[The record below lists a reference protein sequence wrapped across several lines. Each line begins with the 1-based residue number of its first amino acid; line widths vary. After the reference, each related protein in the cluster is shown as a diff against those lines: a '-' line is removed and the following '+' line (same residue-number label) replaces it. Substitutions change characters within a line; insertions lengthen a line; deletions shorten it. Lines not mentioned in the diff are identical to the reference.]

1 MKPVRLPAPDA
12 DHPSLVSVLR
22 GRARE
27 HPDRVAYTFL
37 TDDGVEQRSLDHAA
51 LDRAART
58 IGHALQRLD
67 AEGQRAILLYPPGL
81 DYLAAYFGCLYAGT
95 VAVPA
100 YPPDPTRLERSLPRL
115 LAVLEDARPVAVLT
129 VAALAD
135 AVPALLSSVPRLS
148 GLTVVATDALAP
160 EGADA
165 WRDPEV
171 TADTT
176 AMLQYTSGSTAD
188 PRGVVL
194 THGNLL
200 RNSAVIRADF
210 GVDADSRGVIWLPP
224 YHDMGLIGGILQP
237 LYTGFPVTLMSPV
250 AFLKR
255 PLTWLEALS
264 RTGGTVSGGPNFAYE
279 LCVRKTTPEQR
290 AALDLSRW
298 RVAFNGAEPI
308 RAETLRRFADAFAV
322 AGFRPEAFHPC
333 YGLAEATLM
342 VTGGVPWS
350 GTTGRFF
357 DRTALRAGTAL
368 ARPDGPASGGPTAG
382 PNDDPVELVSCGRV
396 APGHRV
402 AVVDPD
408 TALPVGPGGI
418 GELWLSGPSLAG
430 GYWGDPDRAGEV
442 FGRRLPGEDTDYLR
456 TGDLGFLH
464 EGELYVTGRI
474 KDVIIVRG
482 QNHYPH
488 DLELTAEDGCPHLR
502 PGCGAAFT
510 VRHPDGADPRL
521 VLAHEVRDP
530 GAADAARIGAAVR
543 AAVARDHSVTVHTVV
558 LVPPGGLPK
567 TSSGKIQRAACAAQ
581 FAAGTLP
588 EVGRSELDAA
598 GPAVADRVDPDA
610 LRAAA
615 PQVRRR
621 ALEDFL
627 RQEVATA
634 CGLAPAAVD
643 TSAPLLSLGVDSLA
657 VVDIQQAIG
666 QRLGVPVTV
675 PQLADAGS
683 LTQLAALLGSLLAG
697 EAGDAGAE
705 PVDGPLS
712 YGQRA
717 LWFLQQLEPDSTAH
731 HITAALRLHG
741 PFDPDAF
748 RRALDA
754 LVARHDAL
762 RTTFPAP
769 DGQPVQRTGPAD
781 RTELRV
787 HDAAGRS
794 EADLTALLDRAADE
808 PFDLAHGPLLRI
820 DLFRLAPQETVL
832 LLATHHITTDFWSMS
847 KLVADLEALYT
858 EHTGG
863 PAAALEPLP
872 ATYRDFVARQHRT
885 VEGAAGERSRRY
897 WAEELADASPRL
909 RLPRHHRPADAE
921 RPGPGTVRAR
931 LAPELTAR
939 LRARAGAEGVTVSM
953 LLLSA
958 YQALLHRYTGQDDL
972 LVGMPTAGRAHQDF
986 EHVVGYCTN
995 PVVIRSRLAADTSV
1009 REFVAATRT
1018 RVLNALEHQEHPLH
1032 LLAED
1037 QRQRDPFRAM
1047 FVFNRPPLRGRG
1059 ELAVL
1064 MAGHTGIRRAFGPL
1078 TAEAVPLDRTR
1089 TPVDLELTVVEAGDE
1104 LLTQLRHRTEVLGAG
1119 TATALLEQ
1127 LERLL
1132 GQIAADPALSVGGL
1146 RLLDEPGE
1154 RALLAGH
1161 GTRRDYDLGTNAV
1174 QLFERQVELRPD
1186 ALAVLGDEGEVSY
1199 AQLNARADTVAR
1211 QLRARGVDG
1220 RSLVGILLDR
1230 SPAQIAAVLGVLKA
1244 GAAYVP
1250 VDAANPRE
1258 RVAEVLTGAGVRVV
1272 LSQHRLA
1279 PRLPQGVDAV
1289 LVDGEQPPLDPADP
1303 AGPHPA
1309 AGPDDLAYLIHTS
1322 GSTGAPKAVQIEHRG
1337 LTNYT
1342 RFAVEHFGLR
1352 PGDRVLQ
1359 FASLAFD
1366 TSAEEIFPTLAAGAT
1381 LVLRNDWMLSS
1392 PDAFLRQCDR
1402 WRVSVLDLP
1411 TAYWHEL
1418 ADGVAGG
1425 AAAPGG
1431 DLRLVIIGGERARP
1445 ERVDAWLRHVPAGVR
1460 TVNSYGPTETTI
1472 VATVQDLIRPAGEGD
1487 VPIGRPVANVRAY
1500 VLDPAGRPVPAGAVG
1515 ELYVAGPGVA
1525 RGYLGHPELT
1535 EERFRPD
1542 PFTEDDRGA
1551 RMYRTGD
1558 LASWAPDGTL
1568 TFVGRAD
1575 RQLKLNG
1582 YRVEP
1587 AEIEALLLAADPA
1600 VAEALVL
1607 PHPDGNRLIAYL
1619 TGVAGAAPDPDRL
1632 RAALRDRLPG
1642 YLVPAAVTVLPSFP
1656 RSASGK
1662 VDRGQLPPPQTRTGE
1677 GTAPR
1682 TPTEQALAGIV
1693 AEVLGLTAIG
1703 VHDDF
1708 FTHGGHS
1715 LLATKVIARV
1725 RDHFGT
1731 DLPLR
1736 AFFEHPT
1743 VAELAEQIPTGPLDT
1758 RRPAQLPIPRVSRD
1772 RPLPLSFVQE
1782 RIWLLQR
1789 LAPEST
1795 VYNVPRALRIR
1806 GEFDRDV
1813 VEQVLADLEQRHE
1826 ILHTAYPDIDGTPMQ
1841 VVHEP
1846 RGIPLGGVDLEGLPE
1861 AEQEERVRELI
1872 LAAGREPFDIEHGP
1886 TIRVTLV
1893 RLGPADH
1900 VLVVIEHHLIHDGW
1914 AQGVFLRDFL
1924 ELYEVR
1930 TSGRAARLPEL
1941 PVQFADFA
1949 AWQREVVSGAEL
1961 DRLLDFWTTELDG
1974 APQVLELPT
1983 DRPHEAAL
1991 TFSGRLENLVID
2003 GELALALRRVGQERR
2018 ATLFMMMATAFSAL
2032 MSHYSGQPDLLVGV
2046 GMANRTRPETE
2057 NLLGMMI
2064 NTLLLRVDTTDDP
2077 TFAEL
2082 LERVRERSL
2091 RMYAHQDMPF
2101 EKLVEHLKPERSLS
2115 RMPLCQVMFSFLDT
2129 PMPAL
2134 EVPGLTFEVV
2144 DAHNRTAKFDFNIVV
2159 RPHAEQ
2165 RPGEVSA
2172 EEDSRI
2178 TVMTEYNSDVFDLR
2192 TVQRLHRHLRA
2203 VLELAVT
2210 DPDRPLSAALA
2221 GALLVD
2227 PADRADTDDTDDTGD
2242 AVSAVPGLP
2251 APEALTGPG
2260 LDLDLD
2266 LDLGFE
2272 DDEDDEDGDWE
2283 TEYVAPRTPLEQRL
2297 TDVWAEYLPV
2307 ERVGVNDDF
2316 FDLGGHSLL
2325 ANQVLARLRREFG
2338 VQLPLRRLFEAPTVA
2353 TLAVLVLE
2361 EQAAGVDG
2369 PELAA
2374 ILAELED

>member
-27 HPDRVAYTFL
+27 HPDQVAYTFL
-37 TDDGVEQRSLDHAA
+37 ADDGVEQQSLDHAA

-58 IGHALQRLD
+58 IGHALQQLD
-67 AEGQRAILLYPPGL
+67 AEGRRVILLYPPGL

-129 VAALAD
+129 IAALAE
-135 AVPALLSSVPRLS
+135 AVPALLSTVPQS
-148 GLTVVATDALAP
+148 AGLTVVATDALAP
-160 EGADA
+160 EGAEA
-165 WRDPEV
+165 WRDPDV

-200 RNSAVIRADF
+200 RNSAVIRHDF

-255 PLTWLEALS
+255 PLTWLEAMS

-308 RAETLRRFADAFAV
+308 RADTLRRFADAFAV

-350 GTTGRFF
+350 DTARRVF

-368 ARPDGPASGGPTAG
+368 ARPSGSASGDPGAGPTG
-382 PNDDPVELVSCGRV
+382 EPSGDQVELVSCGRI
-396 APGHRV
+396 APDHRV
-402 AVVDPD
+402 VVVDPH
-408 TALPVGPGGI
+408 TARPVGPGGV
-418 GELWLSGPSLAG
+418 GELWLSGPSVAD
-430 GYWGDPDRAGEV
+430 GYWGDPGRSSEV
-442 FGRRLPGEDTDYLR
+442 FGHRLPGEDADYLR

-464 EGELYVTGRI
+464 EGELFVTGRI

-488 DLELTAEDGCPHLR
+488 DLELTAEGGCPQLR

-510 VRHPDGADPRL
+510 VPHPDGADPRL

-543 AAVARDHSVTVHTVV
+543 TAVARDHRVTVHTVV
-558 LVPPGGLPK
+558 LVPPGALPK
-567 TSSGKIQRAACAAQ
+567 TSSGKIQRSACAAQ

-588 EVGRSELDAA
+588 EVGRSDLDAP
-598 GPAVADRVDPDA
+598 GPAEGCRVDPDA
-610 LRAAA
+610 LRTAA
-615 PQVRRR
+615 PEVRRR

-627 RQEVATA
+627 QQEVAAA
-634 CGLAPAAVD
+634 CGLAPIAVD

-666 QRLGVPVTV
+666 RELGVPVTV

-683 LTQLAALLGSLLAG
+683 LTELAALLGSLLAG
-697 EAGDAGAE
+697 DADAE

-748 RRALDA
+748 RRALAA

-769 DGQPVQRTGPAD
+769 DGQPVQRTAAAGRA
-781 RTELRV
+781 ELRV

-794 EADLTALLDRAADE
+794 EHDLAALLDRAADE

-820 DLFRLAPQETVL
+820 DLFRRAPQETVL

-863 PAAALEPLP
+863 PTAALEPLP
-872 ATYRDFVARQHRT
+872 ASYRDFVARQHRT

-897 WAEELADASPRL
+897 WAEELADASPKL
-909 RLPRHHRPADAE
+909 RLPRHHRRADTAP
-921 RPGPGTVRAR
+921 PGSGTARAR

-972 LVGMPTAGRAHQDF
+972 LVGMPTAGRGQQDF

-995 PVVIRSRLAADTSV
+995 PVVIRSRLAPDTSV

-1018 RVLNALEHQEHPLH
+1018 RVLNALEHQDHPLH

-1037 QRQRDPFRAM
+1037 RQQRDPFRAM

-1064 MAGHTGIRRAFGPL
+1064 MGGHSGIRRAFGPL
-1078 TAEAVPLDRTR
+1078 TAEAVPLEHTR
-1089 TPVDLELTVVEAGDE
+1089 TPVDLELTLIEAGDE
-1104 LLTQLRHRTEVLGAG
+1104 LLAQLRHRTEVLGAA
-1119 TATALLEQ
+1119 TAVALLEQ

-1132 GQIAADPALSVGGL
+1132 TQIAADTALPVTEL
-1146 RLLDEPGE
+1146 RLLDEQGE
-1154 RALLAGH
+1154 RTLLADH
-1161 GTRRDYDLGTNAV
+1161 GTRRDYDLTTNVV
-1174 QLFERQVELRPD
+1174 QLFERQAERRPD

-1199 AQLNARADTVAR
+1199 GQLNARADLIAR
-1211 QLRARGVDG
+1211 QLRERGVDG
-1220 RSLVGILLDR
+1220 RSPVGVFLDR
-1230 SPAQIAAVLGVLKA
+1230 SAAQIAAVLGVLKT

-1250 VDAANPRE
+1250 LDSANPRD
-1258 RVAEVLTGAGVRVV
+1258 RVTEVLTGAGVRVV

-1289 LVDGEQPPLDPADP
+1289 LVDGERTPVDAADGTD
-1303 AGPHPA
+1303 ADARSHPA
-1309 AGPDDLAYLIHTS
+1309 AGPGDLAYLIHTS
-1322 GSTGAPKAVQIEHRG
+1322 GSTGTPKAVQIEHRG

-1352 PGDRVLQ
+1352 SGDRVLQ

-1392 PDAFLRQCDR
+1392 PDAFLRQCDH

-1425 AAAPGG
+1425 ATAPGE

-1445 ERVDAWLRHVPAGVR
+1445 ERVAAWLRHVPAGVR

-1472 VATVQDLIRPAGEGD
+1472 VATVQDLTRQVGDGE

-1500 VLDPAGRPVPAGAVG
+1500 VLDPAGRPVPTGAVG
-1515 ELYVAGPGVA
+1515 ELYIAGPGVA
-1525 RGYLGHPELT
+1525 RGYLGHPALT
-1535 EERFRPD
+1535 DERFRPD
-1542 PFTEDDRGA
+1542 PFAEDGRDG

-1600 VAEALVL
+1600 VAESLVL
-1607 PHPDGNRLIAYL
+1607 PHPDGNRLIAYVA
-1619 TGVAGAAPDPDRL
+1619 GVTGAAPDPDRL
-1632 RAALRDRLPG
+1632 RSALRERLPG

-1656 RSASGK
+1656 RSTSGK
-1662 VDRGQLPPPQTRTGE
+1662 IDRGQLPPPQTHSSE

-1682 TPTEQALAGIV
+1682 TATEQALAGIV
-1693 AEVLGLTAIG
+1693 AEVLGLPGIG

-1725 RDHFGT
+1725 RDHFGA

-1736 AFFEHPT
+1736 AIFEHPT
-1743 VAELAEQIPTGPLDT
+1743 VAELAARIPTGPVDT
-1758 RRPAQLPIPRVSRD
+1758 RRPAQLPIPRVPRD

-1806 GEFDRDV
+1806 GVFDRDV

-1846 RGIPLGGVDLEGLPE
+1846 RGIPLAGVDLEGVPE

-1872 LAAGREPFDIEHGP
+1872 LAAGREPFDIENGP

-1924 ELYEVR
+1924 ELYEGR
-1930 TSGRAARLPEL
+1930 TTGRAARLPEL

-1961 DRLLDFWTTELDG
+1961 GRLLDFWTAELAG

-1983 DRPHEAAL
+1983 DRPHDAAL

-2018 ATLFMMMATAFSAL
+2018 ATLFMMMSTAFSAL

-2046 GMANRTRPETE
+2046 GMANRQRPETE

-2064 NTLLLRVDTTDDP
+2064 NTLLLRVDTSDDP
-2077 TFAEL
+2077 SFAEL

-2144 DAHNRTAKFDFNIVV
+2144 DAHNRTAKFDLNIVV

-2192 TVQRLHRHLRA
+2192 TIRRLHEHLRA
-2203 VLELAVT
+2203 VLELAVG
-2210 DPDRPLSAALA
+2210 DPDRPLSSALA
-2221 GALLVD
+2221 GALLID
-2227 PADRADTDDTDDTGD
+2227 PADTAAPDHPVQDGPD
-2242 AVSAVPGLP
+2242 ALA
-2251 APEALTGPG
+2251 G

-2266 LDLGFE
+2266 F
-2272 DDEDDEDGDWE
+2272 DDEDDEFAEDEGDWE
-2283 TEYVAPRTPLEQRL
+2283 TEYVAPRTPLEEQL
-2297 TDVWAEYLPV
+2297 TDIWAQYLPV

-2361 EQAAGVDG
+2361 EQASGVDG
-2369 PELAA
+2369 SELAA